1 MAYFSSP
8 SEREDIRATTNE
20 ILDTC
25 GTIAAVHA
33 KNISQTYVA
42 TVAHES

>member
-1 MAYFSSP
+1 MGLFLVP
-8 SEREDIRATTNE
+8 SEREDIRVTTNE

-33 KNISQTYVA
+33 KDTS
-42 TVAHES
+42 